1 MKSYAQKT
9 YLGCV
14 ATDWSPYFLAQVKAH
29 MDGTFKG
36 ANAFL
41 GMSDK
46 VVKVV
51 DWNPSVPADTMTK
64 INETEAKIADGS
76 FSPFTG
82 PITKAD
88 GSEGV
93 AAGKTLTDK
102 EIMAMDWHVK
112 GVTTPLP
119 K

>member
-1 MKSYAQKT
+1 
-9 YLGCV
+9 
-14 ATDWSPYFLAQVKAH
+14 